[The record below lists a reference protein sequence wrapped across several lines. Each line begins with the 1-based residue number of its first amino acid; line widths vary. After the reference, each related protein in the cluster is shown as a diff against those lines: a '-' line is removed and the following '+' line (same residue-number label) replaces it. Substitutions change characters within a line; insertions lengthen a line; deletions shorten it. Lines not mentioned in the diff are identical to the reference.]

1 MWKVFV
7 KEYLSFTRKE
17 RIGIF
22 SLLSLIFACMMFPMF
37 FHFMIHPKATDDRGF
52 EKEISSLKMIPADS
66 AEADTY
72 LSKSRSNAYQ
82 HAYTGNTYHSSI
94 HAENFYFDPNTT
106 SATDWDRLGIKP
118 KTIQTIQKYVS
129 RGGRFKQADDLNKIW
144 GLHPDEIK
152 RLLPYVR
159 IKTAVEDERKP
170 GYTDRK
176 PLHYHKPVALPFD
189 INTADTGLFIALPGI
204 GSKLAERIIRFRDKL
219 GGFIST
225 SQVAET
231 FGLPDS
237 TYQKIKQKLM
247 LGPVAVKKIN
257 INTASLEE
265 LKSHPYIRYN
275 LANAIVQYRNQHGDF
290 MSITDLQKIMSVTPE
305 MYNKL
310 SPYVIIGW

>member
-22 SLLSLIFACMMFPMF
+22 CLLSLILACMMLPMF
-37 FHFMIHPKATDDRGF
+37 FHFMIHPKAVDNSGF

-66 AEADTY
+66 SEADTY
-72 LSKSRSNAYQ
+72 PAKSRSNAYSQ
-82 HAYTGNTYHSSI
+82 HEYTGNTYHPGI

-106 SATDWDRLGIKP
+106 SAYDWQRLGIKP

-129 RGGRFKQADDLNKIW
+129 RGGRFRQADDLNKIW
-144 GLHPDEIK
+144 GLHPDELK

-159 IKTAVEDERKP
+159 IKSTVEDGKQEYAAP
-170 GYTDRK
+170 
-176 PLHYHKPVALPFD
+176 KPVYYQKPVSLPFD
-189 INTADTGLFIALPGI
+189 INTADSGLFIALPGI

-237 TYQKIKQKLM
+237 TFQKIKQKLM
-247 LGPVAVKKIN
+247 LGTGAVKKIN
-257 INTASLEE
+257 INTASLDEM
-265 LKSHPYIRYN
+265 KSHPYIRYN
-275 LANAIVQYRNQHGDF
+275 LANAIVQYRTQHGDF
-290 MSITDLQKIMSVTPE
+290 MSITDLQKIMSVSPE
-305 MYNKL
+305 MYKKL
-310 SPYVIIGW
+310 SPYVTIGL